1 MKPDN
6 YRGISLISCFS
17 KFFTAIL
24 NKRLLKFV
32 EDNKILSRAQLG
44 FLPGNRT
51 SDALLILHN
60 LIDYYCVRNKKY
72 IFGCFVDFSKAFDSI
87 PRDVLFK
94 KLLTYNINGKFYDC
108 LTMMYSD
115 DLSCVKVGD
124 KLTSPFTA
132 NQGVKQGCIIS
143 PLLFNIFLS
152 DLQARLEK
160 SECQS
165 VEISSN
171 NPL

>member
-17 KFFTAIL
+17 KKFTAIL

-94 KLLTYNINGKFYDC
+94 KLLTYSINGKF
-108 LTMMYSD
+108 
-115 DLSCVKVGD
+115 
-124 KLTSPFTA
+124 
-132 NQGVKQGCIIS
+132 
-143 PLLFNIFLS
+143 
-152 DLQARLEK
+152 
-160 SECQS
+160 
-165 VEISSN
+165 
-171 NPL
+171 